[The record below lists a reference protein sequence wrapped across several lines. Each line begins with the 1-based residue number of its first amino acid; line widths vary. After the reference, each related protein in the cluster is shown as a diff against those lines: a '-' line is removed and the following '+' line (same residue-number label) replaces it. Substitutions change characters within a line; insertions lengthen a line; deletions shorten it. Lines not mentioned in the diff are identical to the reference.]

1 MIYIYLNHMKKH
13 FMSINDNSSITDTVN
28 LFYSESNKLEDVLSQ
43 SLKNSEKLSLSEI
56 IGLYYQIINVTSLVK
71 FLRQNPKDSENMKE
85 DSILL
90 DKIQKIEKYIDEK
103 FNSDLHLLLMS
114 NLEKYIETLK
124 IKLKDFTKN
133 HPEKTKEVVENQAKM
148 YEELRQIMSTKE
160 FVDQYNNGLDNK
172 LEN

>member
-1 MIYIYLNHMKKH
+1 
-13 FMSINDNSSITDTVN
+13 MSTNDNSSITDTVN
-28 LFYSESNKLEDVLSQ
+28 LFYSESNKLEEVISQ
-43 SLKNSEKLSLSEI
+43 FLKNSEKISLPEI

-71 FLRQNPKDSENMKE
+71 FLWQNLKDTENMKE
-85 DSILL
+85 DNPLL

-103 FNSDLHLLLMS
+103 FDSDLHLLLMS

-124 IKLKDFTKN
+124 IKLKDFTTN

>member
-1 MIYIYLNHMKKH
+1 MKKY
-13 FMSINDNSSITDTVN
+13 FMSTNDNASITETRKI
-28 LFYSESNKLEDVLSQ
+28 FYSESNKLEDVLSK

-71 FLRQNPKDSENMKE
+71 FLRQNLKDTENMKE
-85 DSILL
+85 DSLLL
-90 DKIQKIEKYIDEK
+90 DKIQEIEKYIDEK
-103 FNSDLHLLLMS
+103 FDSDLHLLLMS
-114 NLEKYIETLK
+114 NLEKSIETLK
-124 IKLKDFTKN
+124 IKLKDFTTN
-133 HPEKTKEVVENQAKM
+133 QPEKTKEVVENQAKM

>member
-1 MIYIYLNHMKKH
+1 
-13 FMSINDNSSITDTVN
+13 MSTNDNSSITDTVN
-28 LFYSESNKLEDVLSQ
+28 LFYSESNKLEEVISQ
-43 SLKNSEKLSLSEI
+43 FLKNSEKLSLSEI
-56 IGLYYQIINVTSLVK
+56 IELYYQIINVTSLVK
-71 FLRQNPKDSENMKE
+71 FLRQNLKDTENMKE
-85 DSILL
+85 DNILL

-103 FNSDLHLLLMS
+103 FDSDLHLLLMS

-124 IKLKDFTKN
+124 IKLKDFTTN

-172 LEN
+172 L

>member
-1 MIYIYLNHMKKH
+1 
-13 FMSINDNSSITDTVN
+13 MSTNDNSSITDTVN
-28 LFYSESNKLEDVLSQ
+28 LFYSESNKLEEVISQ
-43 SLKNSEKLSLSEI
+43 FLKNSEKISLSEI

-71 FLRQNPKDSENMKE
+71 FLRQNLKDTDNMKE
-85 DSILL
+85 DNLLL
-90 DKIQKIEKYIDEK
+90 DKIQEIEKYIDEK
-103 FNSDLHLLLMS
+103 FDSDLHLLLMS

-124 IKLKDFTKN
+124 IKLKDFTTN

-172 LEN
+172 L

>member
-1 MIYIYLNHMKKH
+1 MKKH
-13 FMSINDNSSITDTVN
+13 FMSTNDNSSITDTVN

-114 NLEKYIETLK
+114 NLEKSIETLK
-124 IKLKDFTKN
+124 IKLKDFTTN
-133 HPEKTKEVVENQAKM
+133 QPEKTKEVVENQAKM